1 MTRILEFPKRLNAKA
16 VERNV
21 DFLTAKFLLAT
32 EGLKETL
39 DLLDL
44 MQAKID
50 QMCRMLPENQVSPYE
65 HQQSTIVDEI
75 NRIRAEVASISALF
89 KNKHEG

>member
-1 MTRILEFPKRLNAKA
+1 MTRILEFPKRQKAKPI
-16 VERNV
+16 EPRI
-21 DFLTAKFLLAT
+21 DFLTAKFLMAT

-50 QMCRMLPENQVSPYE
+50 QMCRMLPEKEVPPYE
-65 HQQSTIVDEI
+65 HQHSAIVDEI
-75 NRIRAEVASISALF
+75 NRIRAEVASISSLF
-89 KNKHEG
+89 KNQ